1 MELKDTIKLMNSEN
15 YQDRFKAE
23 YLQVK
28 IRYDK
33 LKTMVEKWDK
43 GELNFEPICPRIA
56 YDIQLKYMKDYIN
69 ILEARADIENIN
81 LKEE

>member
-1 MELKDTIKLMNSEN
+1 MELKDTVKLMNSEN

-28 IRYDK
+28 IRYNK
-33 LKTMVEKWDK
+33 LKTMVDKWDK
-43 GELNFEPICPRIA
+43 SELNFEPTCPRII
-56 YDIQLKYMKDYIN
+56 YDNQLKYMKDYIN

>member
-1 MELKDTIKLMNSEN
+1 MELKDTVKLMNSEN

-33 LKTMVEKWDK
+33 LKSMVDQWDK
-43 GELNFEPICPRIA
+43 GELNFEPTCPRIT

-69 ILEARADIENIN
+69 IIEARADIENIN

>member
-1 MELKDTIKLMNSEN
+1 MELKDTVKLMNSEN

-33 LKTMVEKWDK
+33 LKSMVEKWDK
-43 GELNFEPICPRIA
+43 GELNFEPTCPRIA
-56 YDIQLKYMKDYIN
+56 YDIQLQIMEDYIN
-69 ILEARADIENIN
+69 ILKMRARLEDIN
-81 LKEE
+81 LWEE

>member
-1 MELKDTIKLMNSEN
+1 MELKDTVKLMNSEN

>member
-15 YQDRFKAE
+15 YQDSFKAE

-33 LKTMVEKWDK
+33 LKSMVDKWDK
-43 GELNFEPICPRIA
+43 GELNFEPTCPRII
-56 YDIQLKYMKDYIN
+56 YDNQLQIMEDYIN

>member
-33 LKTMVEKWDK
+33 LKTMVDK
-43 GELNFEPICPRIA
+43 
-56 YDIQLKYMKDYIN
+56 
-69 ILEARADIENIN
+69 
-81 LKEE
+81 

>member
-1 MELKDTIKLMNSEN
+1 MELKDTVKLMNSEN
-15 YQDRFKAE
+15 YQDGFKAE

-33 LKTMVEKWDK
+33 LKSMVDQWDK
-43 GELNFEPICPRIA
+43 GELNFEPTCPRIA

>member
-33 LKTMVEKWDK
+33 LKTMVNQWDK
-43 GELNFEPICPRIA
+43 GELNFEPTCPRIA
-56 YDIQLKYMKDYIN
+56 YDIQLKYMEDYIN

>member
-28 IRYDK
+28 IRYNK
-33 LKTMVEKWDK
+33 LKSMVDKWDK
-43 GELNFEPICPRIA
+43 GELNFEPTCPRII
-56 YDIQLKYMKDYIN
+56 YDNQLKYMKDYIN

>member
-1 MELKDTIKLMNSEN
+1 MELKDTVKLMNSEN

-33 LKTMVEKWDK
+33 LKTMVDKWDK
-43 GELNFEPICPRIA
+43 GELNFKPTCPRTT
-56 YDIQLKYMKDYIN
+56 YDIQLQVMEDYISV
-69 ILEARADIENIN
+69 LEVRAGIENIN
-81 LKEE
+81 LEEE

>member
-33 LKTMVEKWDK
+33 LKTMVDKWDK
-43 GELNFEPICPRIA
+43 GELNFEPTCPRIA
-56 YDIQLKYMKDYIN
+56 YDIQLKIMEDYIN
-69 ILEARADIENIN
+69 ILKTRARLEDIN
-81 LKEE
+81 L

>member
-1 MELKDTIKLMNSEN
+1 MELKDTVKLMNSEN

-33 LKTMVEKWDK
+33 LKSMVDKWDK
-43 GELNFEPICPRIA
+43 GELNFEPTCPRIA
-56 YDIQLKYMKDYIN
+56 YDIQLQIMEDYIN
-69 ILEARADIENIN
+69 ILKMRARLEDIN
-81 LKEE
+81 LWEE